1 MSAWRMA
8 LFAAIAAN
16 VLGWV
21 LPAVYDEAGWRA
33 FRAALSPL
41 WPSEGF
47 KLDPGL
53 LLVLS
58 VASALTNVLFVVL
71 AVVLTLR
78 EERARVVLWLAVLH
92 GRRAAFARGRLFRLG
107 RFVRAPR
114 AGGLAC
120 PARAPPLRQITFGQ
134 NSVRPR
140 TAPEAWA
147 PGR

>member
-1 MSAWRMA
+1 MSAWRTT

-21 LPAVYDEAGWRA
+21 LPAVYNEAGWRA

-41 WPSEGF
+41 WPYEGF

-71 AVVLTLR
+71 AVVLVLR
-78 EERARVVLWLAVLH
+78 EERARVVLWLAAAATLLNLH
-92 GRRAAFARGRLFRLG
+92 WPFSMGAERRLLEAGYFVWVASFALLALAAFFAARQSRR
-107 RFVRAPR
+107 
-114 AGGLAC
+114 
-120 PARAPPLRQITFGQ
+120 
-134 NSVRPR
+134 
-140 TAPEAWA
+140 
-147 PGR
+147 